1 MKLIKSLF
9 LSLLLV
15 STLSARQEVDVNF
28 SNLAINDFIKLIAK
42 ITSKNILV
50 NYKVNGT
57 VDLVSSAPIYD
68 DELMG
73 ILISVLESK
82 GFTLVRNGSVYEV
95 VRSTEAAK
103 HNVNVVTPG
112 KYAWGSLM
120 VTQAITLENENVDIV
135 AAKVRYLIS
144 KTAKLMTMK
153 ESNTLLLTDYQKNIQ
168 TIKKVIKGLE
178 NAKEIDIKVVHVQH
192 AELKKLHTQVN
203 EIVKSLFNAKVASQ
217 IIKVLINTDVNGLVL
232 VGRADH
238 IVKVEALIAELD
250 KEVDYNEVVQIIS
263 LKNSDAKG
271 VLTTL
276 NEIVSKQTFPD
287 PTLKPNISANEEINS
302 VILVGNPTII
312 KGLRRIIDELDKEK
326 YQVYVQARI
335 VEINNN
341 DAETMGLQYG
351 VGAIDTAS
359 GLYAFSGNF
368 GASGLTTAAGTGV
381 LAAITGGASQAFAL
395 NAALDFMQS
404 TGVSKTVS
412 NPSILCVNNQES
424 SIYVGKTVSIQTGS
438 AVSTGA
444 VQSNSFKRE
453 DIGLE
458 LKIKPRVSSVD
469 KVTLNVDV
477 KLENI
482 VGIDQ
487 NSGQPITTK
496 QTVITEAILRHG
508 ESIIVGGLVKTYDKE
523 DVAEVPFLSAI
534 PFLGPLLFSHV
545 DIQEQK
551 DNLLV
556 ILTPYVIDKSEKLS
570 SLQKQLGELAKFQ
583 KEFNEEAFK
592 KIEEMNQDALPKK
605 EEDK

>member
-28 SNLAINDFIKLIAK
+28 NNLAINDFIKLIAK

-82 GFTLVRNGSVYEV
+82 GFTLIRNGSVYEV

-103 HNVNVVTPG
+103 HNVSVVKSG
-112 KYAWGSLM
+112 KYAWGALM

-153 ESNTLLLTDYQKNIQ
+153 ESNTLLLTDYPKNIQ
-168 TIKKVIKGLE
+168 TIKKVIKDLE
-178 NAKEIDIKVVHVQH
+178 SAKEVDMKVVPIKY
-192 AELKKLHTQVN
+192 AELKKLHTQVS
-203 EIVKSLFNAKVASQ
+203 EIVKTLFNAKVSSQ
-217 IIKVLINTDVNGLVL
+217 VVKVLINTDVNALVL
-232 VGRADH
+232 VGRADY
-238 IVKVEALIAELD
+238 IKKVEALIVELD
-250 KEVDYNEVVQIIS
+250 QEVDLNEVVQIIS

-276 NEIVSKQTFPD
+276 NEIVSKQTFTD

-351 VGAIDTAS
+351 LGGIDTAA
-359 GLYAFSGNF
+359 GLYAFSANF
-368 GASGLTTAAGTGV
+368 GSSALTNASSVGA
-381 LAAITGGASQAFAL
+381 LAAITAGATQAFSL

-404 TGVSKTVS
+404 NGVSKTVS

-469 KVTLNVDV
+469 KVTLSVDV

-482 VGIDQ
+482 VGIDST
-487 NSGQPITTK
+487 SGQPITTK

-523 DVAEVPFLSAI
+523 DKSEVPFLSAI
-534 PFLGPLLFSHV
+534 PLIGPFFFTHT

-570 SLQKQLGELAKFQ
+570 SLQQQLGELAKFQ
-583 KEFNEEAFK
+583 REFNEDAFK
-592 KIEEMNQDALPKK
+592 RIEKLNK
-605 EEDK
+605 EAIAKEKDEK

>member
-153 ESNTLLLTDYQKNIQ
+153 ESNTLLLTDYPKNIQ